1 MKVVVLGAGF
11 AGLELSTR
19 LSEALGDEVEVTLI
33 DRSEGFVFGFSKLD
47 VMFGRTTPDAVLHRY
62 VDVVKPGV
70 TFVAADITRIDP
82 EHRRVE
88 TSAGTFDGDI
98 LVVALGAELEP
109 SATPGLVEGGYEFY
123 TEAGAFALRD
133 VLANFAG
140 GRVIVAVCST
150 PFKCP
155 PAPSET
161 VLLVHDLLVR
171 KGIRDQSEV
180 HLVTPLP
187 VPIPPSPPASQ
198 ALLGAFAER
207 GIEFHGGTVVRGLD
221 PARKVALLGDEG
233 SGGEMP
239 YDLFLG
245 VPKHKVPAVVA
256 ESGMTVDGW
265 IPVDPLTLETPV
277 PGRLRGR
284 RRDQR
289 RYAEGRGVL
298 RRPGRGRRRPDHRRS
313 SRWRRPDVRR
323 GRDLLPRV
331 RRRPGRRC
339 RGDVPGGPGAVRN
352 LRRPVRTD
360 RRAEGRFRDQPR
372 PPMVR
377 QGLGRA
383 LTSAVA
389 HLRSSGERCQWDDR
403 YRERAAL
410 WSGNPNGAL
419 VAEVPT

>member
-62 VDVVKPGV
+62 EDVVKPGV
-70 TFVAADITRIDP
+70 RFVSADITRIDP
-82 EHRRVE
+82 GNKSVE

-133 VLANFAG
+133 VLANFTG

-155 PAPSET
+155 PAPSEA

-198 ALLGAFAER
+198 ALLGAFTER

-221 PARKVALLGDEG
+221 PARKVALIGDEG

-265 IPVDPLTLETPV
+265 IPVDSLTLETRF
-277 PGRLRGR
+277 PGVYAVGDVTSVGTPKAGVFSEGQAAVVADRIIAGVRGG
-284 RRDQR
+284 DGPT
-289 RYAEGRGVL
+289 YGGVGICYL
-298 RRPGRGRRRPDHRRS
+298 EFGGGQVAGVEVTFLQGQAPFGTYDDPSEQIAALKGDFGTS
-313 SRWRRPDVRR
+313 
-323 GRDLLPRV
+323 RV
-331 RRRPGRRC
+331 RRWFGK
-339 RGDVPGGPGAVRN
+339 DW
-352 LRRPVRTD
+352 
-360 RRAEGRFRDQPR
+360 
-372 PPMVR
+372 
-377 QGLGRA
+377 
-383 LTSAVA
+383 VA
-389 HLRSSGERCQWDDR
+389 H
-403 YRERAAL
+403 
-410 WSGNPNGAL
+410 
-419 VAEVPT
+419 